1 MENKVLVMS
10 GKRNSWLNIRR
21 RFSTEESKKEKRI
34 KMMSTLL
41 LFFFLLSLIPFHPLT
56 SCKRV
61 TNANSGMKTPHEE
74 EHRKPSESQRN
85 TYLYA
90 PYVSPFLLD
99 VFVSLSSKCLP
110 KSRWDLFLTLYL
122 LDAPSKDIL
131 IDLTGSDRRTPT
143 YARYVF
149 VAAAEIWQRPRAGMY
164 ESLKADR
171 CTGGK

>member
-1 MENKVLVMS
+1 MGTLPQLHVTTSENHPLS
-10 GKRNSWLNIRR
+10 CSLGPSPYDRLGLTLSNFSASWLIV
-21 RFSTEESKKEKRI
+21 
-34 KMMSTLL
+34 
-41 LFFFLLSLIPFHPLT
+41 
-56 SCKRV
+56 C
-61 TNANSGMKTPHEE
+61 
-74 EHRKPSESQRN
+74 RKCRK
-85 TYLYA
+85 
-90 PYVSPFLLD
+90 VSPFLLD